1 MNMNKE
7 ALFIYEEDEFCEL
20 NYTYGDLCKLF
31 VENNQ
36 LKEQKQE
43 LRIWLE
49 EQYQEYKETSDER
62 GIVLTS
68 YVIDKLNELE
78 GKNE

>member
-1 MNMNKE
+1 MDKIDYKSAYATVLIANGM
-7 ALFIYEEDEFCEL
+7 LRQ
-20 NYTYGDLCKLF
+20 
-31 VENNQ
+31 ENNQ